1 MVPKKPLGF
10 EVTASLTDGQPTTGP
25 ESTIWENVWNQPL
38 DSRPDLALNVGPL
51 VAARTLGRKDR
62 MAKVIVLYKKPK
74 STEAFDKHYAS
85 THIPLAKKIPGLKK
99 YDISNGP
106 VATPSGASDVHLIAT
121 LSFESL
127 DALKAGMGSAEGKAA
142 AGDLAN
148 FADGGADL
156 YIFDTK
162 DA

>member
-1 MVPKKPLGF
+1 
-10 EVTASLTDGQPTTGP
+10 
-25 ESTIWENVWNQPL
+25 
-38 DSRPDLALNVGPL
+38 
-51 VAARTLGRKDR
+51 

-74 STEAFDKHYAS
+74 NAEAFDKHYAS
-85 THIPLAKKIPGLKK
+85 VHIPLAKKIPGLTN
-99 YDISNGP
+99 YDISKGA
-106 VATPSGASDVHLIAT
+106 VATPSGASDVHLVAT
-121 LSFESL
+121 LQFDSL
-127 DALKAGMGSAEGKAA
+127 EALRAGMGSAEGKAA